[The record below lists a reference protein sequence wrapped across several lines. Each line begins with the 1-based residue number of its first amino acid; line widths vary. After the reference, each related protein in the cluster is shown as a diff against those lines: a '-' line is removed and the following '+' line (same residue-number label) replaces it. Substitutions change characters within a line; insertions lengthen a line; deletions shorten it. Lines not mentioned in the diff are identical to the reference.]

1 MTLQQQYEDLFREIP
16 DSVPQQLTFI
26 EIAGFPHYENVC
38 SNILKF
44 FFNTN
49 TKVHF
54 LEDLVLRSFL
64 EASAN
69 YIQPFTNTKDLKV
82 RREVVTKKG
91 RIDLLIYTNEW
102 AIAIENKIRHIL
114 NNDLEDYADFLN
126 KQFPN
131 HKHFKV
137 VLSIT
142 RETNLKGGFVNLTY
156 NEFVRRTESNLLGY
170 TGNKANAYYLF
181 FQHFLETIR
190 NLYTPIP
197 MEKTEIDFLIANQTK
212 IDELITLENKFN
224 SYVNQ
229 RAHYIKNNIQIN
241 SSFEKWVYEGYDV
254 GFHYTHGDDRYK
266 IECLLD
272 KNGVSIVICVEPNL
286 VDDKKLEALNYFKKN
301 DIRRFHRN
309 AENNRLIIEEG
320 IDFFI
325 ADDIL
330 IEKLQNL
337 LAEIKVSE

>member
-1 MTLQQQYEDLFREIP
+1 MTLQQQYDDLFKQIP

-44 FFNTN
+44 FFNNN

-54 LEDLVLRSFL
+54 LEDLVFRSFL
-64 EASAN
+64 EASGN
-69 YIQPFTNTKDLKV
+69 YTQPFSNTENMKV
-82 RREVVTKKG
+82 KREVVTKKG
-91 RIDLLIYTNEW
+91 RIDLLIYTTEW
-102 AIAIENKIRHIL
+102 VVAIENKIRHIL
-114 NNDLEDYADFLN
+114 NNDLQDYADFLN
-126 KQFPN
+126 KEFPN
-131 HKHFKV
+131 HKQLKV
-137 VLSIT
+137 VLSIN
-142 RETNLKGGFVNLTY
+142 REIGLKAGFVNLLY
-156 NEFVRRTESNLLGY
+156 KEFVKKIESNLLGY
-170 TGNKANAYYLF
+170 IGDTANAYYLF
-181 FQHFLETIR
+181 LQHFLETIK

-212 IDELITLENKFN
+212 IDELIRLENKFN

-229 RAHYIKNNIQIN
+229 RAHYIKNNIPIN

-272 KNGVSIVICVEPNL
+272 KNGISIVICVEPNV
-286 VDDKKLEALNYFKKN
+286 VDDKKLEALYYFKKN
-301 DIRRFHRN
+301 DIKRFNRN
-309 AENNRLIIEEG
+309 TENNRLIIEEG

>member
-1 MTLQQQYEDLFREIP
+1 MALQQQYEDLFRQIP
-16 DSVPQQLTFI
+16 DSTPQQLTFI

-44 FFNTN
+44 FFNNN
-49 TKVHF
+49 TKVHL
-54 LEDLVLRSFL
+54 LEDLVLTSFL
-64 EASAN
+64 EALKS
-69 YIQPFTNTKDLKV
+69 YKQPFTNTKNLKV
-82 RREVVTKKG
+82 KREVVTKKG
-91 RIDLLIYTNEW
+91 RIDLLIYTTEW
-102 AIAIENKIRHIL
+102 VIAIENKIRHIL
-114 NNDLEDYADFLN
+114 NNDLEDYAQFLD
-126 KQFPN
+126 KEFPN
-131 HKHFKV
+131 HKHLKV
-137 VLSIT
+137 VLSINQEISL
-142 RETNLKGGFVNLTY
+142 RGGFVNLLY
-156 NEFVRRTESNLLGY
+156 KDFVKKIESNLSKY
-170 TGNKANAYYLF
+170 SGNKANAYFLF
-181 FQHFLETIR
+181 LQHFLETIK

-212 IDELITLENKFN
+212 IDELIRLENKFN

-254 GFHYTHGDDRYK
+254 GFHYAHGDNRYK

-272 KNGVSIVICVEPNL
+272 KNGISIVICVEINT
-286 VDDKKLEALNYFKKN
+286 VDDKKLEELDFFKKK
-301 DIRRFHRN
+301 DIKQFQRN
-309 AENNRLIIEEG
+309 PENNRLIIEEG

-325 ADDIL
+325 SDDIL